1 MAAKKDLYAKGEAY
15 KYPSYFGSHASMVD
29 EALTAALQKVVAG
42 ETPDLQEDQL
52 ALVKKLVKPDADV
65 VLRDEHK
72 EPYSTS
78 RKLLDNGMAD
88 PNRYTSARLEYM
100 CATKKGE

>member
-1 MAAKKDLYAKGEAY
+1 MAAKKDSKGEAY

-29 EALTAALQKVVAG
+29 EALTNALQKVVAG
-42 ETPDLQEDQL
+42 DVTDVQEDQL
-52 ALVKKLVKPDADV
+52 AVIKRLIKQPADDLV

-78 RKLLDNGMAD
+78 RKLLDNGCAD
-88 PNRYTSARLEYM
+88 PNRYTQNRLEYL
-100 CATKKGE
+100 CVSKKDE